1 MNNILLILA
10 ICVGTLSMAQQT
22 NPKAAWLE
30 KWNNSRDYLI
40 QMVEAMPETDFQF
53 KPTERQKT
61 FAEQL
66 EHMVGNINWL
76 SSAYFGGQ
84 KVDFAAE
91 GSKQDMVASLKRT
104 FDQAH
109 KAVEATPEAELSEL
123 VAFFAGPKS
132 KWQIL
137 ALLQD
142 HLTHHRGQIIV
153 YLNLKGI
160 EPPRYVGW

>member
-1 MNNILLILA
+1 MKNLVLVLALLL
-10 ICVGTLSMAQQT
+10 GTTAMAQQT

-40 QMVEAMPETDFQF
+40 QMVEAMPEANFDF

-66 EHMVGNINWL
+66 EHMAGNINWL
-76 SSAYFGGQ
+76 SSAYFNGQ
-84 KVDFAAE
+84 KAEFATE
-91 GSKQDMVASLKRT
+91 GSKQDMIASLQQT
-104 FDQAH
+104 FDQAY
-109 KAVEATPEAELSEL
+109 KAVEATPEAELAEI
-123 VAFFAGPKS
+123 VEFFAGPKS
-132 KWQIL
+132 KWQMMN
-137 ALLQD
+137 LLQD

-153 YLNLKGI
+153 YLNLNGV